1 MQSKVKVIENVD
13 IDKLY
18 EGICTLSNA
27 SREKFM
33 SFIETRYRL
42 HNRFMGNCWVAHD
55 EELMPLRKFKQLID
69 DNIAQFEL
77 NDKRSMH
84 RLSEYVEMAIKRCYG
99 ETDALMV

>member
-33 SFIETRYRL
+33 SFIEKLDIDYVIVLWGIVGL
-42 HNRFMGNCWVAHD
+42 HM
-55 EELMPLRKFKQLID
+55 KK
-69 DNIAQFEL
+69 
-77 NDKRSMH
+77 S
-84 RLSEYVEMAIKRCYG
+84 
-99 ETDALMV
+99 